1 MNIKVIVPLLFG
13 VALGIAGATVYL
25 VNHQTASAP
34 LAVTPIES
42 HESAPVVSETATRDR
57 ERIAK
62 LEADNEKL
70 LARLQAVTA
79 SNEVMKATI
88 STSASSKPKEV
99 VNPFAAMFGGG
110 EDGTNA
116 MAGAMQKLI
125 KGQLDQQLEA
135 KMSRMKAKLQLT
147 PEQEAQIRETLTK
160 ANDQALAMTEKMYS
174 GKAKA
179 EDLKEASSLEAAA
192 PKAIEELLTPEQK
205 TEYAAMQK
213 EEQQGNARLMA
224 NAEMLQT
231 QNSLGLTQEQQD
243 KVFGVLYQ
251 QTLDTT
257 SAAATENKSD
267 PVVTMEKA
275 IERKVEAL
283 RGVLTDEQL
292 KSYRDLQEQ
301 QLKLIQAFIPKT
313 GDPAPPAAVILTKP

>member
-1 MNIKVIVPLLFG
+1 MNIKVIVPFLFG
-13 VALGIAGATVYL
+13 VALGIAGTTMYL
-25 VNHQTASAP
+25 VNHQTASTP
-34 LAVTPIES
+34 LAVTPVES
-42 HESAPVVSETATRDR
+42 HEPAPVVSEATTRDR

-70 LARLQAVTA
+70 LARLQAVTS
-79 SNEVMKATI
+79 SNEVMKATA
-88 STSASSKPKEV
+88 STSVGKPKEV

-125 KGQLDQQLEA
+125 KGQLDQQLET

-147 PEQEAQIRETLTK
+147 PEQETQIRETLTK

-179 EDLKEASSLEAAA
+179 EDLKETSSLAAAA
-192 PKAIEELLTPEQK
+192 PKAIEELLTPAQK
-205 TEYAAMQK
+205 TEYEAMQK

-224 NAEMLQT
+224 NAEMLQM
-231 QNSLGLTQEQQD
+231 QNSLGLTQDQQD

-251 QTLDTT
+251 QTLDLTG
-257 SAAATENKSD
+257 AAATDNKPD
-267 PVVTMEKA
+267 PATSMAQA
-275 IERKVEAL
+275 IDRKVEAL

-292 KSYRDLQEQ
+292 KNYRDLQEQ

-313 GDPAPPAAVILTKP
+313 GEPAVPTPIIAPKP

>member
-1 MNIKVIVPLLFG
+1 MNIKVIVPFLFG
-13 VALGIAGATVYL
+13 VALGIAGTTVYL
-25 VNHQTASAP
+25 VNHQTASTSPLVAP
-34 LAVTPIES
+34 VES
-42 HESAPVVSETATRDR
+42 HEPAPVVSDAVNRDR

-70 LARLQAVTA
+70 LARLQAVTS
-79 SNEVMKATI
+79 SNDVMKATA
-88 STSASSKPKEV
+88 STSVGKPTEV

-116 MAGAMQKLI
+116 MASAMQKMI
-125 KGQLDQQLEA
+125 KGQLEQQLET
-135 KMSRMKAKLQLT
+135 KMNRMKAKLRLT
-147 PEQEAQIRETLTK
+147 PEQEAQIREILTK

-174 GKAKA
+174 GNAKA
-179 EDLKEASSLEAAA
+179 EDLKEGSSLASAS

-205 TEYAAMQK
+205 NQYEAMQK

-224 NAEMLQT
+224 NAEMLQM

-251 QTLDTT
+251 QSLDTI
-257 SAAATENKSD
+257 APGANDNNSD
-267 PVVTMEKA
+267 PAGAMEKA
-275 IERKVEAL
+275 ITRKVEAL

-292 KSYRDLQEQ
+292 KSYQDLQEQ

-313 GDPAPPAAVILTKP
+313 GQPASPRVILSKP

>member
-1 MNIKVIVPLLFG
+1 MNIKVIVPFLFG
-13 VALGIAGATVYL
+13 VALGIAATTVYL
-25 VNHQTASAP
+25 VNHQSTSTSMTVAP
-34 LAVTPIES
+34 VET
-42 HESAPVVSETATRDR
+42 HESAPGVSEAKTRDR

-70 LARLQAVTA
+70 LARLQAVTS
-79 SNEVMKATI
+79 SNEVMKATA
-88 STSASSKPKEV
+88 STSVGKPKEV

-125 KGQLDQQLEA
+125 KGQLDQQLET

-147 PEQEAQIRETLTK
+147 AEQEAQIRETLTK

-179 EDLKEASSLEAAA
+179 EDLKDASSLEAAA

-205 TEYAAMQK
+205 TEYEAMQK

-224 NAEMLQT
+224 NAEMLQM
-231 QNSLGLTQEQQD
+231 QNSLGLTQDQQD

-251 QTLDTT
+251 QTLDGT
-257 SAAATENKSD
+257 SLAATENKSD
-267 PVVTMEKA
+267 PVGTMEKA
-275 IERKVEAL
+275 IDRKVEAL
-283 RGVLTDEQL
+283 KGILTDDQL
-292 KSYRDLQEQ
+292 KSYRGLQEQ

-313 GDPAPPAAVILTKP
+313 GDPAPPTTVILTKP

>member
-1 MNIKVIVPLLFG
+1 MNIKVIVPFLFG
-13 VALGIAGATVYL
+13 VALGIAGTTMYL
-25 VNHQTASAP
+25 VNHQTASTS
-34 LAVTPIES
+34 LAVTPVES
-42 HESAPVVSETATRDR
+42 HESAPVVSEATTRDR

-70 LARLQAVTA
+70 LARLQAVTS
-79 SNEVMKATI
+79 SNEVLKATA
-88 STSASSKPKEV
+88 STSVGKPKEV

-125 KGQLDQQLEA
+125 KGQLDQQLET

-147 PEQEAQIRETLTK
+147 PEQETQIRETLTK

-179 EDLKEASSLEAAA
+179 EDLKETSSLAAAA

-205 TEYAAMQK
+205 TEYEAMQK

-224 NAEMLQT
+224 NAEMLQM

-251 QTLDTT
+251 QSLDLTG
-257 SAAATENKSD
+257 AAATDSKSD
-267 PVVTMEKA
+267 PATSMAQA
-275 IERKVEAL
+275 IDRKVEAL
-283 RGVLTDEQL
+283 RGVLTDDQL
-292 KSYRDLQEQ
+292 KSYRDMQEQ

-313 GDPAPPAAVILTKP
+313 GEPAAPTAVLISKP

>member
-79 SNEVMKATI
+79 SNEVMKATV

-116 MAGAMQKLI
+116 MAGAMQTI
-125 KGQLDQQLEA
+125 VE
-135 KMSRMKAKLQLT
+135 M
-147 PEQEAQIRETLTK
+147 
-160 ANDQALAMTEKMYS
+160 N
-174 GKAKA
+174 
-179 EDLKEASSLEAAA
+179 
-192 PKAIEELLTPEQK
+192 
-205 TEYAAMQK
+205 
-213 EEQQGNARLMA
+213 GN
-224 NAEMLQT
+224 
-231 QNSLGLTQEQQD
+231 S
-243 KVFGVLYQ
+243 
-251 QTLDTT
+251 
-257 SAAATENKSD
+257 
-267 PVVTMEKA
+267 
-275 IERKVEAL
+275 
-283 RGVLTDEQL
+283 
-292 KSYRDLQEQ
+292 
-301 QLKLIQAFIPKT
+301 T
-313 GDPAPPAAVILTKP
+313 G